1 MGRRKF
7 RLVTWK
13 TGTQVLPNA
22 SGTQP
27 FLFIASFY
35 NFASIYFRHFWKALV
50 VGVANWSQQRQ
61 DSKQWFATFW
71 NSLYLR
77 QIASAKPW
85 LDVVPLAWCAWW
97 RPKTRRPDHLATGAT
112 THPWIGNATRLTRT
126 KRSSYTKHNV
136 EGIWLMNTNDLYNS
150 WNQLASLTAWWMFCG
165 KSLEMETYWNECNKN
180 LDMQSCRCFSGG
192 WKRTIPLY

>member
-1 MGRRKF
+1 MVRRKF

-50 VGVANWSQQRQ
+50 VGVANWSQLARQ
-61 DSKQWFATFW
+61 SKQWFATMATVCI
-71 NSLYLR
+71 SAC
-77 QIASAKPW
+77 ASAKPW

-97 RPKTRRPDHLATGAT
+97 RPKTRRPDQSRPGPRPT
-112 THPWIGNATRLTRT
+112 PWNRKCDEDNEDKNIQLYEAPRGGHMT
-126 KRSSYTKHNV
+126 Y
-136 EGIWLMNTNDLYNS
+136 DFYNS
-150 WNQLASLTAWWMFCG
+150 WNQLPNLTAWWMF
-165 KSLEMETYWNECNKN
+165 
-180 LDMQSCRCFSGG
+180 
-192 WKRTIPLY
+192 